1 MARLA
6 SASTN
11 SGGGTRS
18 SAAIKNKS
26 PASVLDQ
33 PSLLP
38 ADHPHVPRESPHRNT
53 RGADQRS
60 LSRQPM
66 VIYDEEE
73 KRPALHKK
81 TKSSVSLKSLLTG
94 DKDKTK
100 TLKSKASEREKD
112 KSPKKSKSSTSL
124 SAIFSR
130 PKSSKGSDAPE
141 EDGNKE
147 NQIPPAKGDTAP
159 TPIWAQYAT
168 SIPMQNLEGAKVPLN
183 DNTRVQTEIS
193 LYKSENCSP
202 SEQGNFRGPSRPT
215 LVRKGELA
223 SRPKSDCLPSSG
235 STNKIMGTLSRLR
248 KHSDELSRE
257 QDSTN
262 PSSTSDH
269 DRRSSLEKALSFV
282 RRPSQDE
289 RRNRGVGH
297 PSATHSSKRSSRV
310 MAAVAAL
317 QGKEKE
323 NKAMVEAHKFA
334 EAPPVDPYSID
345 QALEK
350 LLVRMLPATS
360 P

>member
-6 SASTN
+6 TASAHSEGCN
-11 SGGGTRS
+11 RPSVG
-18 SAAIKNKS
+18 IKNKN
-26 PASVLDQ
+26 PACILDQ

-38 ADHPHVPRESPHRNT
+38 ADHPHAPRVLPHRNT

-66 VIYDEEE
+66 MIYDEEE
-73 KRPALHKK
+73 KRPGLHKK

-100 TLKSKASEREKD
+100 TLKSKASERDKD
-112 KSPKKSKSSTSL
+112 KGPKKSKSSTSL

-130 PKSSKGSDAPE
+130 PKSSKGSGDPG

-147 NQIPPAKGDTAP
+147 NQIPPPKSDTTS

-183 DNTRVQTEIS
+183 DNDRIQNELS
-193 LYKSENCSP
+193 LYTSENYSP
-202 SEQGNFRGPSRPT
+202 SKPGNLCGSSGPT
-215 LVRKGELA
+215 LVHKGELA
-223 SRPKSDCLPSSG
+223 SRPKSDCLPSSA
-235 STNKIMGTLSRLR
+235 STNKIMETLSRLR

-257 QDSTN
+257 QVPNNLST
-262 PSSTSDH
+262 TRDR
-269 DRRSSLEKALSFV
+269 DRRSSLEKALSFA
-282 RRPSQDE
+282 RPSSQDE
-289 RRNRGVGH
+289 RRNSGAEH
-297 PSATHSSKRSSRV
+297 PSTTQSSKRSSRV

-323 NKAMVEAHKFA
+323 NKPMVEAHKVV
-334 EAPPVDPYSID
+334 EAPPVDPYYID
-345 QALEK
+345 RALEK
-350 LLVRMLPATS
+350 LLV
-360 P
+360 